1 MNRPILRPLALAALA
16 ALPIIAFAA
25 GPLPSSNPIR
35 TVVASSSCSQAIS
48 QSRLL
53 CLSGSNC
60 QREISPILRSCNST
74 DQGACAAAR
83 DELRAACASPLPWY
97 GSLECESAVRQV
109 RHYCG
114 R

>member
-1 MNRPILRPLALAALA
+1 M
-16 ALPIIAFAA
+16 PIIAFAA
-25 GPLPSSNPIR
+25 GPSLSASTTR
-35 TVVASSSCSQAIS
+35 TVVASLSCTDAIS

-74 DQGACAAAR
+74 DQAACVAAR
-83 DELRAACASPLPWY
+83 GELRAACASPLPWY
-97 GSLECESAVRQV
+97 GSLGCESAVRQV
-109 RHYCG
+109 HHYCG

>member
-1 MNRPILRPLALAALA
+1 MNGLTRRRLALVALAAM
-16 ALPIIAFAA
+16 PVIAFAA
-25 GPLPSSNPIR
+25 GPSLSSSTTR
-35 TVVASSSCSQAIS
+35 TVVASLSCSDAIS

-60 QREISPILRSCNST
+60 QREISPILRSCSST
-74 DQGACAAAR
+74 DQPACVAAR
-83 DELRAACASPLPWY
+83 DGLRAACASPLPWY

-109 RHYCG
+109 HHYCG